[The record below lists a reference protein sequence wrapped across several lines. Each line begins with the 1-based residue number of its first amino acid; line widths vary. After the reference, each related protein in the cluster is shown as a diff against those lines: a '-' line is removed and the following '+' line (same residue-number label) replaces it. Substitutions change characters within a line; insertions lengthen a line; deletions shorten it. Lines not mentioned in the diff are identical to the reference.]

1 MEAFEDA
8 EDARVLVTGGLGCI
22 GSWAVRALLRSGVRV
37 HILDRA
43 TDRRRLRLTLEA
55 EHTEGVGLIQGDLTE
70 PGTVERAIEA
80 SGATRIL
87 HLAALQ
93 VPACRSDPP
102 TGAAV
107 NVVGTARV
115 FEAAATADLERVA
128 YASSV
133 AVYGPADRYPDEP
146 VPPNAPLDPQTEYG
160 VYKQANEGL
169 AARYHA
175 HRNLPSTGLRPYVVY
190 GPGRDRGMT
199 SHPTKAM
206 LAAVLGEDYRI
217 PFGGAAEYHHGR
229 DVGALFARA
238 TLSDRDEAGVH
249 NLGACSYRMDEIVS
263 AIEDVRP
270 RIRGRISF
278 EETALPFPPA
288 LSDETLQEALGPYA
302 YTSIEEG
309 VRATIERFER
319 AVEDDL
325 IGPEML
331 V

>member
-1 MEAFEDA
+1 METWEDA
-8 EDARVLVTGGLGCI
+8 EDAQVLVTGGLGCI
-22 GSWAVRALLRSGVRV
+22 GSWAVRALLRSGARV

-43 TDRRRLRLTLEA
+43 SDRRRLRLVLDPKDRKRA
-55 EHTEGVGLIQGDLTE
+55 GLIQGDLTE

-102 TGAAV
+102 QGAAV

-115 FEAAATADLERVA
+115 FEAAAAAELERVA

-133 AVYGPADRYPDEP
+133 AVYGPADRYPDPP
-146 VPPNAPLDPQTEYG
+146 VTPNVSLDPQTEYG

-206 LAAVLGEDYRI
+206 LAAVLGEDYHI

-238 TLSDRDEAGVH
+238 ALSDRDGATVH
-249 NLGACSYRMDEIVS
+249 NLGACSYQMDEIVA
-263 AIEDVRP
+263 AIEEVRP

-278 EETALPFPPA
+278 TRSALPFPPA
-288 LSDETLQEALGPYA
+288 LSDETLQDTLGPYT

-309 VRATIERFER
+309 VRATVDHFER
-319 AVEDDL
+319 AVEEDL
-325 IGPEML
+325 VGREML
-331 V
+331 G